1 MKPRIRSSLEILT
14 LGFFALLTATPVGA
28 QSYSHA
34 RAVRLS
40 FVEGNVTVQRPDVS
54 AGAEAPVNTPLQE
67 GFELSTGENSFAEV
81 QFENGGTIRLG
92 QLSLLKFTELELAP
106 DGGKINHLDLRQG
119 YATFHPLSSDG
130 GDSMQVGTPHGTLI
144 AQGGTRFRVDLDQD
158 LERVEVFHGA
168 VEVQSD
174 LGAMTLQKESVLVMQ
189 PGASEPTVV
198 TQGITEDD
206 WDQWVDDREARLEM
220 PSAGPSPDNYPG
232 GASEATYGWGD
243 LQQYGNWSDVPGAGY
258 GWTPTW
264 VNTGWSP
271 YSTGQWCWYPG
282 WGYTWIGAEPWG
294 WLPYHYG
301 WWEFIAGMGWVWF
314 PGNLTNWSPG
324 KVTWFH
330 GPNWVGWTPF
340 QHRKDGASSCGNH
353 CGGGVV
359 SASTFRH
366 GGLLGSNLMLGINP
380 TTGQRVQ
387 APGIIPSTTAKLAGP
402 AVSLPAAQSQV
413 FRGEPARAPAGAAL
427 PGTATSSPGSL
438 QRSAAPPNSTIIFDP
453 QQDSFINSNRVKITQ
468 QAPSSRPDASA
479 LTKPRLNPG
488 QVQPVPAG
496 SLGPSG
502 QAAEIQRN
510 TELNPAGNSYARP
523 APSLPNSNPSPVRA
537 AGGGGEV
544 SGSHST
550 SAGPYAGGHS
560 SSASSGGGHAA
571 SASSGGGGGGGGG
584 HAASASSGGGGG
596 GGGGGHA
603 GGGSG
608 GGGSTGGHH

>member
-14 LGFFALLTATPVGA
+14 AGFFALLTVIPVRA

-34 RAVRLS
+34 RIVRLS
-40 FVEGNVTVQRPDVS
+40 FVEGNVTVQRPDVP
-54 AGAEAPVNTPLQE
+54 AWAEAPVNTPLQE
-67 GFELSTGENSFAEV
+67 GFKLSTGENSFAEV

-106 DGGKINHLDLRQG
+106 DGGKINHVDLRQG

-130 GDSMQVGTPHGTLI
+130 GDSVQVGTPYGTLI
-144 AQGGTRFRVDLDQD
+144 AQGGTRFRVDLDQG

-189 PGASEPTVV
+189 PGASEPMVV
-198 TQGITEDD
+198 TQGITQDD

-220 PSAGPSPDNYPG
+220 PSAGPSPDNYSG
-232 GASEATYGWGD
+232 GASEATYGWDD
-243 LQQYGNWSDVPGAGY
+243 LSQYGNWSNVPGAGY

-264 VNTGWSP
+264 VNAGWSP
-271 YSTGQWCWYPG
+271 YSMGQWCWYPG

-294 WLPYHYG
+294 WLPYHFG

-314 PGNLTNWSPG
+314 PGGLTTWSPG
-324 KVTWFH
+324 NVTWFH

-340 QHRKDGASSCGNH
+340 EHRKGGAISCGNH

-366 GGLLGSNLMLGINP
+366 GGLLTASLMLPINP

-387 APGIIPSTTAKLAGP
+387 EPGIIPATTAKLTGP
-402 AVSLPAAQSQV
+402 AVALPAAQSHG
-413 FRGEPARAPAGAAL
+413 FRGETAHAPAGAAL
-427 PGTATSSPGSL
+427 PTAATSSPGSV
-438 QRSAAPPNSTIIFDP
+438 RNGAAPPNSTIAFDP
-453 QQDSFINSNRVKITQ
+453 QQDRYINGHRVVTPQ
-468 QAPSSRPDASA
+468 QAPASRPEAST
-479 LTKPRLNPG
+479 LTTPGSNPG
-488 QVQPVPAG
+488 QIQPVPAG
-496 SLGPSG
+496 SREPSG
-502 QAAEIQRN
+502 QAAENQGAIQPN
-510 TELNPAGNSYARP
+510 AAGNSYARP
-523 APSLPNSNPSPVRA
+523 APSAPNSNPYGSHV
-537 AGGGGEV
+537 AGGSGQASVSHASGGGA
-544 SGSHST
+544 S
-550 SAGPYAGGHS
+550 AGGHS
-560 SSASSGGGHAA
+560 SSASSGGGHA
-571 SASSGGGGGGGGG
+571 SSVP
-584 HAASASSGGGGG
+584 SGGGG

-608 GGGSTGGHH
+608 GGGGSPGGHH